1 MSFPTGVK
9 ERALVASARH
19 CSVCHRHKGIK
30 VEVHHIVPEACGGS
44 DDFDNAIVLCFD
56 CHSDAGHYNPKHPRG
71 TKFSPSELRRQR
83 VAWYDIVAAGHLAV
97 APRTVLHARYFVCKS
112 FDIIREISSGDME
125 RFPVAQPHLARNA
138 PADFL
143 RDVVIAHSKNSRNDQ
158 EWGDYFPTIHEYLKT
173 HPDAKQRPN
182 ASQLPYFEVLR
193 QPSKDELLKRIAP
206 IDAISRILTEAGV
219 APEDIACALAYNQQC
234 GTEERFQEVYRMRP
248 LWAVYLAVTNMDAVP
263 VALDSL
269 VCELEARTGLGYRQL
284 QARDRHLAST
294 CPLPQAALAPGA
306 SAVIPVAALLGPLWP
321 DRFEPLWTE
330 FTDLSNGRGQSVSHG
345 DLSAAASTISVIGPA
360 MWPLVIRMKQD
371 ATLVASD
378 VHELNLKNVYTLSR
392 YWECGSCPHLFVET
406 PLGELSYLGELFAR
420 APGEEQE
427 HVVIVPDDAAALV
440 LAELEDEITVI
451 DRLIVNGH
459 RVSGDIRLGKGDTLR
474 IEVRE
479 TDRCTFI
486 GHYQTATNRRST
498 EPWMRN
504 QLICAFID
512 DCSRNLHSGP
522 RQGHCN

>member
-1 MSFPTGVK
+1 
-9 ERALVASARH
+9 
-19 CSVCHRHKGIK
+19 
-30 VEVHHIVPEACGGS
+30 
-44 DDFDNAIVLCFD
+44 
-56 CHSDAGHYNPKHPRG
+56 
-71 TKFSPSELRRQR
+71 
-83 VAWYDIVAAGHLAV
+83 
-97 APRTVLHARYFVCKS
+97 
-112 FDIIREISSGDME
+112 
-125 RFPVAQPHLARNA
+125 
-138 PADFL
+138 
-143 RDVVIAHSKNSRNDQ
+143 
-158 EWGDYFPTIHEYLKT
+158 
-173 HPDAKQRPN
+173 
-182 ASQLPYFEVLR
+182 
-193 QPSKDELLKRIAP
+193 
-206 IDAISRILTEAGV
+206 
-219 APEDIACALAYNQQC
+219 
-234 GTEERFQEVYRMRP
+234 
-248 LWAVYLAVTNMDAVP
+248 
-263 VALDSL
+263 
-269 VCELEARTGLGYRQL
+269 
-284 QARDRHLAST
+284 
-294 CPLPQAALAPGA
+294 
-306 SAVIPVAALLGPLWP
+306 
-321 DRFEPLWTE
+321 
-330 FTDLSNGRGQSVSHG
+330 
-345 DLSAAASTISVIGPA
+345 
-360 MWPLVIRMKQD
+360 MKQD